1 LPLNGALCA
10 KHFEVIMITN
20 MHGGI
25 SFVWDRD
32 LIEITSTGPFNEI
45 GLIHCISMVKNSIL
59 NKNIKSW
66 RRMEIWDDETLGS
79 PECIA
84 LSKEKAKWFI
94 THGCYATAIVVSN
107 SVQRALLEK
116 EATSNIR
123 FFDDAATAK
132 KWLNEQST

>member
-1 LPLNGALCA
+1 MN
-10 KHFEVIMITN
+10 I
-20 MHGGI
+20 HGEI
-25 SFVWDRD
+25 SFVWNGD
-32 LIEITSTGPFNEI
+32 LIEITSTGPFNET
-45 GLIHCISMVKNSIL
+45 GLNHCISTVKNSIL

-79 PECIA
+79 PECIT

-94 THGCYATAIVVSN
+94 AHGCYATAIVVSN

-116 EATSNIR
+116 AATSKIR

-132 KWLNEQST
+132 KWLDEQST